1 MSPNQK
7 YINLSKFEKYAV
19 IKENL
24 ISFYERKAYTKYL
37 RAIWLND
44 IKTIEFFESFGDRP
58 RQIISNYRT
67 HIQNLKFGF
76 ENIIIDENGWMERPV
91 FLEKEEILIYIHKN
105 GWKDRNK
112 INVAVGKNG
121 KWTNGMWSQNNTGGN
136 VNGISVWGGI
146 FETKELAIINA
157 CQRIIKYHQENDWN
171 LANKVI
177 KAALEIIEKAK
188 GNRPIQLC
196 LSLF

>member
-1 MSPNQK
+1 MTPNQE
-7 YINLSKFEKYAV
+7 YRNLSKFEKYAV

-24 ISFYERKAYTKYL
+24 ISFCERKAYAKYL

-44 IKTIEFFESFGDRP
+44 FKTIEFFESFGDYP
-58 RQIISNYRT
+58 GKFILNYRK

-76 ENIIIDENGWMERPV
+76 ENIIFDENGWMERPV

-112 INVAVGKNG
+112 INIAVGNNG
-121 KWTNGMWSQNNTGGN
+121 KWTNGVWCQTDTGGY
-136 VNGISVWGGI
+136 VDGIDVWGGI
-146 FETKELAIINA
+146 FDTKEQAIINA
-157 CQRIIKYHQENDWN
+157 CHRVIKFHEEQNWSS
-171 LANKVI
+171 ANKVI
-177 KAALEIIEKAK
+177 NAALEIIEKAK
-188 GNRPIQLC
+188 GNRPVQLS